1 MQDDTPNGRYV
12 KIMREYLLCF
22 DYKNRQGPNFIDDFL
37 KVAFNFRT
45 IVGKG
50 TLDLNRIQQNTDYLL
65 NLS

>member
-1 MQDDTPNGRYV
+1 
-12 KIMREYLLCF
+12 MREYLLCF

-50 TLDLNRIQQNTDYLL
+50 TVDLNRIQQNTDYLL